1 MFSVYSVRGRIFNGT
16 LEQWRRVAK
25 VSAPART
32 HAIRP
37 MPQELRRAWAAAGEG
52 PPAGSAAEGQRAA
65 MAAVAAYGQ
74 TQQGGAPRQPLS
86 RVDEVM
92 SRNVVTVSLD
102 ATLAQAW
109 QLLARHAIGQAPAV
123 DGAGTLVGLLL
134 RADLLQPGLL
144 PGPGLD
150 AQAWRDLLAQRVS
163 ELMWTPVPS
172 VAFDTDIR
180 RVTVVLLETG
190 LPGLPVV
197 DDQGAVRGFISRS
210 DILRAVVADPPLELW
225 A

>member
-1 MFSVYSVRGRIFNGT
+1 MFAIYGVTGRVFSGT
-16 LEQWRRVAK
+16 LEQWRQVTR
-25 VSAPART
+25 VSAPARV
-32 HAIRP
+32 HATRP
-37 MPQELRRAWAAAGEG
+37 EAEGFREASTALGER
-52 PPAGSAAEGQRAA
+52 PAGGSAGARPRAA
-65 MAAVAAYGQ
+65 TAALAAYGRA
-74 TQQGGAPRQPLS
+74 QQGATPRQPLS
-86 RVDEVM
+86 RVHQVM
-92 SRNVVTVSLD
+92 SRNVITVPHE
-102 ATLAQAW
+102 ATLAKAW

-123 DGAGTLVGLLL
+123 DASGALVGLLL

-144 PGPGLD
+144 PAPGFD

-163 ELMWTPVPS
+163 ELMWTPVPC
-172 VAFDTDIR
+172 VAGDTDIR

-197 DDQGAVRGFISRS
+197 DEQGAVTGFISRS